1 MTDPVRVNLGTVQG
15 VEWPAETHERKK
27 LHQTDEDLTNKTPT
41 PGAPIY
47 SSADC
52 LGDVHQ
58 TGKCNHATPV
68 STPSNDIQSDAA
80 PQTTIWSEQVQN
92 HPGIM
97 NRCGQIYSG
106 TQAPG
111 QIYQTA
117 PVSRFGASVGSL
129 PPRFRQTLAIHQL
142 IPPRRQNITQ
152 NTQKD
157 AVPTSHPVPWP
168 PVLPQN
174 QIPNKIRPVPNPPP
188 PRPYFYEVD
197 LVFDFEGV
205 ALSSN
210 CNRDVFVKTY
220 WKANGFAPS
229 QAAWAAWASVVE
241 KVERAKREQQYE
253 YQKAMEKEA
262 RQRYGAGSRLTK
274 WSSNFMDDLSAT
286 EQGYSSSSSDS
297 STKVESSRNSEVGD
311 EGGMVAGLAGWNGRH
326 KIEMPPVM
334 KPWKDITDETWA
346 FGEPPR
352 SDDPQQYMTHVV
364 QNAGWQ
370 VHEPR
375 HE

>member
-1 MTDPVRVNLGTVQG
+1 M
-15 VEWPAETHERKK
+15 
-27 LHQTDEDLTNKTPT
+27 
-41 PGAPIY
+41 Y
-47 SSADC
+47 SSANRI
-52 LGDVHQ
+52 GDAHQ
-58 TGKCNHATPV
+58 TGKYGHATPV
-68 STPSNDIQSDAA
+68 TTPPNDIQPDAA
-80 PQTTIWSEQVQN
+80 TQAMVWNEQVQN

-97 NRCGQIYSG
+97 NRYGKNSSG

-117 PVSRFGASVGSL
+117 PLSRFGPSVDSL
-129 PPRFRQTLAIHQL
+129 PPRFRKALAIRQL
-142 IPPRRQNITQ
+142 IPPRHQNITQ
-152 NTQKD
+152 NNQKD
-157 AVPTSHPVPWP
+157 AAPISHPVSWP

-174 QIPNKIRPVPNPPP
+174 PVPNIRPVPNPPP

-205 ALSSN
+205 ALSSD

-241 KVERAKREQQYE
+241 KVERAKQYE

-262 RQRYGAGSRLTK
+262 RQRCGVGSRLTR
-274 WSSNFMDDLSAT
+274 WSSNFMDDLPPT
-286 EQGYSSSSSDS
+286 EQGYSSSSSGS
-297 STKVESSRNSEVGD
+297 STRVASSRNSEVGD
-311 EGGMVAGLAGWNGRH
+311 GGGMFAGSAGWNGRQ
-326 KIEMPPVM
+326 KIEMPPAM
-334 KPWKDITDETWA
+334 KQWKDIADETWA

-352 SDDPQQYMTHVV
+352 SDDPQHYMTHVV

-370 VHEPR
+370 VHELR